1 MVNFLACG
9 KIGPAT
15 TTNMSILFKAIPEP
29 VSLAQ
34 NIVKHR
40 FNTIRR
46 LHYLALI
53 SLTIA
58 LMQLGCAASHRHSV
72 VSRTNNYRL
81 VADTQPA
88 RNALS
93 TLEFESRT
101 PIQIGVGQPT
111 SGLPLT
117 VDEGLIRNLTLGEC
131 QNLAFNSSALGNALN
146 QESTLV
152 NSQNCGTGETPRCV
166 SRITCLQAEHERV
179 KSAGQATE
187 AFLNLVDVYLQ
198 HEILLESMEE
208 VDRASSVLNKL
219 KENEI
224 EVDVDPREL
233 DRQENMLEEKAAEL
247 LYAQQQAT
255 TGLSL
260 LLNLNV
266 DNTTP
271 IWTQYENL
279 ETDPIPELQ
288 SAVDVAFENR
298 KDLAA
303 LNELACC
310 CGPEVMEL
318 IRSSTQTLHPLIGLK
333 FGPKRKWNFL
343 VQKELEQEAC
353 CRCEQIVDVVRAK
366 KKLIRLEISQL
377 VQSMNRRARLIYLK
391 KSTVESLRK
400 SLDEAEKAV
409 DIKPLDFKT
418 QTENKAAWLQAR
430 SELIHEI
437 VALEI
442 DRSKLTAAQGFAK

>member
-15 TTNMSILFKAIPEP
+15 TTNMSILFKAVPEP

-34 NIVKHR
+34 SLVKHR
-40 FNTIRR
+40 SNTIRR
-46 LHYLALI
+46 LHYCALI

-72 VSRTNNYRL
+72 VSRANNYRL
-81 VADTQPA
+81 VTNAQPA

-117 VDEGLIRNLTLGEC
+117 VNDGSIRNLTLGEC
-131 QNLAFNSSALGNALN
+131 QSLAFNSSALGNALS
-146 QESTLV
+146 QEGKVV
-152 NSQNCGTGETPRCV
+152 NSESCGSDETPGCV
-166 SRITCLQAEHERV
+166 SRIICLQAEHERV
-179 KSAGQATE
+179 KSSGQATE

-279 ETDPIPELQ
+279 ETVPIPELQ

-353 CRCEQIVDVVRAK
+353 CRCEQIVDVVQAK
-366 KKLIRLEISQL
+366 KKLIRLEVSQL

-391 KSTVESLRK
+391 KSTVESLSK

-409 DIKPLDFKT
+409 EIKPLDFKT
-418 QTENKAAWLQAR
+418 QIENKAAWLQAR
-430 SELIHEI
+430 SELVHEI

-442 DRSKLTAAQGFAK
+442 DRSKLTTAQGFAK